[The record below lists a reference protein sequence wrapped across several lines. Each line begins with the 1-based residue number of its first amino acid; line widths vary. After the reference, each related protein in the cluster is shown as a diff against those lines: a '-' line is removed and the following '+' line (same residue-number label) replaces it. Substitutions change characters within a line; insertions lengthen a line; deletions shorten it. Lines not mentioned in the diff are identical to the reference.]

1 MEEMGIGKSSDDDDT
16 TNIFQILGSAEYNM
30 WVESDFHEAV
40 RALVGLMMY
49 LMSGEAHCGPLEATF
64 NSMSLATNRDNRQHR
79 CNNQEERYTRAEE
92 TGNHENQRTD
102 IYAFEDEVE
111 GRLALTRVE
120 ANDQKKESKREIK
133 RRKKEEKLHWMKQ
146 MGHGSAGHRIASFE
160 EFRKAWWKWYGV
172 AGTRVDAGRK
182 VL

>member
-1 MEEMGIGKSSDDDDT
+1 
-16 TNIFQILGSAEYNM
+16 
-30 WVESDFHEAV
+30 
-40 RALVGLMMY
+40 
-49 LMSGEAHCGPLEATF
+49 
-64 NSMSLATNRDNRQHR
+64 MSLATNRDNRQHR

-102 IYAFEDEVE
+102 IDAFEDEVE

-146 MGHGSAGHRIASFE
+146 MGHGSAGHRIASFG